1 MSRFGLRQEF
11 FMYFLVSLFALACDV
26 LILLSMAHYV
36 HYTLATV
43 LGFLVGVGVHYG
55 LSVRVVFFRRKL
67 ATRKMAESFLY
78 VVVGALGVLVS
89 LLVVAICV
97 EFFAMRLAL
106 AKIVAA
112 FFSFVLGYVARKKL
126 LF

>member
-1 MSRFGLRQEF
+1 
-11 FMYFLVSLFALACDV
+11 MYFMVSLFALACDV
-26 LILLSMAHYV
+26 AVLLSMARYV
-36 HYTLATV
+36 HYTVATIF
-43 LGFLVGVGVHYG
+43 GFLVGVGVHYF

-67 ATRKMAESFLY
+67 VARKIAESFLY
-78 VVVGALGVLVS
+78 VVVGVLGVVVS
-89 LLVVAICV
+89 VLVVAICI

-112 FFSFVLGYVARKKL
+112 FFSFVFGYTVRKKL